1 MDSLCFGNDC
11 QAVVLRDK
19 LMEANHPDSQT
30 FQKKC

>member
-1 MDSLCFGNDC
+1 MDSLCFGSDC
-11 QAVVLRDK
+11 QTVVLRDK